1 MSIAHESAS
10 EYETISHP
18 RYDLSEQELRLL
30 TQKLIEEKEPQSD
43 ARIVCYSLDTADPF
57 ANVAR
62 TLECEIFEQYFGNDA
77 QKMKEEYGPYES
89 QSRFF
94 LSVDTETMQPAGVLR
109 VIENGPSGLKTL
121 IDLEA
126 MSELGDPTL
135 PSISQTEIQRY
146 HDVESFDDCW
156 DVGTVAV
163 RKPYRT
169 GNDISTSVQLYRA
182 LYVSAMENGI
192 DHFVSIIDSRPL
204 EKMVGYLG
212 IPFVPMIDSKPF
224 SYLGSESSQAVYGH
238 VTEFYEKMNRGR
250 WTSVKRLMARKAFNQ
265 LVKGSQ
271 DKALQL

>member
-1 MSIAHESAS
+1 MSIAHESTGEHEVLS
-10 EYETISHP
+10 QP
-18 RYDLSEQELRLL
+18 RYDLSEDEVQQL
-30 TQKLIEEKEPQSD
+30 TEQLINDKKPNSD
-43 ARIVCYSLDTADPF
+43 ARIICYSLDKADPF
-57 ANVAR
+57 ANIAR
-62 TLECEIFEQYFGNDA
+62 TIEREIFEQYFGNDA
-77 QKMKEEYGPYES
+77 DKMKEEYGPYES

-94 LSVDTETMQPAGVLR
+94 LSVDTETKQPAGVLR

-121 IDLEA
+121 VDLEA
-126 MSELGDPTL
+126 MAELDDPTL
-135 PSISQTEIQRY
+135 PSISQTEIKQY
-146 HDVESFDDCW
+146 HQIESFDDCW

-212 IPFVPMIDSKPF
+212 IPFVPMIGSQPF

-250 WTSVKRLMARKAFNQ
+250 WTSAKRLMARKAFNQ